1 MSSEKRVA
9 QSRLRSSYL
18 TSLISITLVLFLLG
32 IMGALILSAKSIS
45 DNVKENIG
53 FSLIIKNDVP
63 DAEVMRIKKRLD
75 IKNYVKEAVYYSKK
89 DAEEI
94 MSKELG
100 EDFVSFLGFN
110 PLPAT
115 IDVKLFA
122 DYANQDSIELIKKD
136 FLDYQEVNEVVYQQ
150 SLVTLVNDNIKEIS
164 FFIVIFAALLF
175 LVALAL
181 INNTIRL
188 MVYSRRFLINTMKL
202 VGANS
207 GFIRKPFLI
216 RSIWQGI
223 FAGILANGLLYGG
236 LYFVEQRMSGLLKF
250 DDKQI
255 LIILFSGVVVMGVI
269 ISICS
274 TWIAVSKYIRIK
286 VDKLYA

>member
-1 MSSEKRVA
+1 
-9 QSRLRSSYL
+9 
-18 TSLISITLVLFLLG
+18 
-32 IMGALILSAKSIS
+32 MGALILSAKSIS

-53 FSLIIKNDVP
+53 FSLIIKDDVP
-63 DAEVMRIKKRLD
+63 DAEVMRIKKKLD

-100 EDFVSFLGFN
+100 EDFVSFLGLN

-115 IDVKLFA
+115 IDVKLYA
-122 DYANQDSIELIKKD
+122 EYANPDSIALIKNE
-136 FLDYQEVNEVVYQQ
+136 FLSYQEINEVNYQE

-202 VGANS
+202 VGATS

-216 RSIWQGI
+216 KSMWQGI
-223 FAGILANGLLYGG
+223 IAGAMASGLLYGG
-236 LYFVEQRMSGLLKF
+236 LYFIEQRMSGLLKF
-250 DDKQI
+250 DDEEM

>member
-18 TSLISITLVLFLLG
+18 TSLISITLVLLLLG

-53 FSLIIKNDVP
+53 FSLIIKDDVP
-63 DAEVMRIKKRLD
+63 DAEVMRIKKKLD

-100 EDFVSFLGFN
+100 EDFVSFLGLN

-115 IDVKLFA
+115 IDVKLYA
-122 DYANQDSIELIKKD
+122 EYANPDSIALIKNE
-136 FLDYQEVNEVVYQQ
+136 FLSYQEINEVNYQE

-202 VGANS
+202 VGATS

-216 RSIWQGI
+216 KSMWQGI
-223 FAGILANGLLYGG
+223 IAGAMASGLLYGG
-236 LYFVEQRMSGLLKF
+236 LYFIEQRMSGLLKF
-250 DDKQI
+250 DDEEM

>member
-1 MSSEKRVA
+1 
-9 QSRLRSSYL
+9 
-18 TSLISITLVLFLLG
+18 
-32 IMGALILSAKSIS
+32 MGALILSAKSIS

-53 FSLIIKNDVP
+53 FSLIIKDDVP
-63 DAEVMRIKKRLD
+63 DAEVMRIKKKLD

-100 EDFVSFLGFN
+100 EDFVSFLGLN

-115 IDVKLFA
+115 IDVKLYA
-122 DYANQDSIELIKKD
+122 EYANPDSIALIKNE
-136 FLDYQEVNEVVYQQ
+136 FLSYQEINEVNYQE

-202 VGANS
+202 VGATS

-216 RSIWQGI
+216 KSIWQGV
-223 FAGILANGLLYGG
+223 FAGAMASGLLYGG
-236 LYFVEQRMSGLLKF
+236 LYFIEQRMSGLLKF
-250 DDKQI
+250 DDKEM